1 MKLLCMLALS
11 YVHQVDPRVF
21 SYTGQCSS
29 VEVRLETQRVLDVSD
44 YRLKLEQ
51 STLNV
56 YRNPFPG
63 IDDPRTNPMLERL
76 LGF

>member
-1 MKLLCMLALS
+1 MKLLCILALS

-21 SYTGQCSS
+21 AFTGQCKSY
-29 VEVRLETQRVLDVSD
+29 EVKFETSRVLEVPD
-44 YRLKLEQ
+44 YRFELER

-63 IDDPRTNPMLERL
+63 IDDPRANPLLERI

>member
-1 MKLLCMLALS
+1 K
-11 YVHQVDPRVF
+11 P
-21 SYTGQCSS
+21 
-29 VEVRLETQRVLDVSD
+29 EVRLETRKVFDVPD
-44 YRLKLEQ
+44 YRFELEK

-63 IDDPRTNPMLERL
+63 IDDPRANPLLERI

>member
-1 MKLLCMLALS
+1 MLALS

-21 SYTGQCSS
+21 AFTGQCKP
-29 VEVRLETQRVLDVSD
+29 EVRLETRKVFDVPD
-44 YRLKLEQ
+44 YRFELEK

-63 IDDPRTNPMLERL
+63 IDDPRANPLLERI